1 MKYASSTYASNRSP
15 SLRFEREFCTTWLAC
30 AGMSRLLRVPFFCFL
45 LLLSSHPRTF
55 HWQLISRLL
64 CFVLCLLLLP
74 LSLCSFGSRIRFF
87 PWCVL
92 SYGAW
97 FCWFWLVGWY
107 DGFCFRGRL
116 LLLLLLLKYLTS
128 PPAPAYK

>member
-92 SYGAW
+92 SLGHG
-97 FCWFWLVGWY
+97 FVGFGWWGGMTVFVFAGGCCAAT
-107 DGFCFRGRL
+107 DFIKISNFATC
-116 LLLLLLLKYLTS
+116 S
-128 PPAPAYK
+128 CI